1 MRTKA
6 LLRSAMAMLMGG
18 IVVTGCIDDNYD
30 LSDIDTT
37 TELQVKDL
45 VLPLD
50 IDEIAMENIVQIED
64 TGMVKVIN
72 GEYVV
77 LDSGTYKSDEIII
90 PSLLIPAP
98 TVAPIKS
105 HITLVEN
112 NTPSSMKALPQFPM
126 RFDIGTQMSS
136 FTYKQSNVTE

>member
-6 LLRSAMAMLMGG
+6 LLRSAIAMLMGG
-18 IVVTGCIDDNYD
+18 IVVTGGIDDNYD

-98 TVAPIKS
+98 TVAPIK
-105 HITLVEN
+105 
-112 NTPSSMKALPQFPM
+112 
-126 RFDIGTQMSS
+126 
-136 FTYKQSNVTE
+136 